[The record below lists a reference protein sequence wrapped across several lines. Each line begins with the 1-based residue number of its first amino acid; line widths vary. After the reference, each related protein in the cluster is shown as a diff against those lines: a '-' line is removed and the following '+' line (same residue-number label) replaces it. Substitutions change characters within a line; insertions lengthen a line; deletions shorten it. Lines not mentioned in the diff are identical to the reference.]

1 MATGSP
7 QTSARDRILAALLA
21 HPGST
26 AGQLAR
32 AAVLGESTAAKALAA
47 MEKTGAAIREPQ
59 PPHQPPV
66 PPRSRRTPPATWRAS
81 GQPATP
87 TRKDDLLTVTEVAGM
102 WRVSK
107 MTVYRMAHSGELG
120 ALRVGRSF
128 RIPRAGVEAFH
139 HPDALQATHYRPR
152 RIETAAA
159 RCQRPDPMLTTT

>member
-1 MATGSP
+1 
-7 QTSARDRILAALLA
+7 
-21 HPGST
+21 
-26 AGQLAR
+26 
-32 AAVLGESTAAKALAA
+32 
-47 MEKTGAAIREPQ
+47 
-59 PPHQPPV
+59 
-66 PPRSRRTPPATWRAS
+66 
-81 GQPATP
+81 
-87 TRKDDLLTVTEVAGM
+87 M

-120 ALRVGRSF
+120 ALRIGRSF